1 MEEQIVNRVASS
13 PLMTIDLEDIYDGAE
28 RVAYDISQNLY
39 EGLIL
44 REQEFRAFIKAHD
57 WSQYEGKNVRV
68 YASTD
73 AIIPT
78 WAFMLL
84 VAKLE
89 PVANFV
95 MIGPEEAFELALFN
109 RKFDALDWS
118 QFDDKPVV
126 VKGCGELAIS
136 ETIFGEL
143 TRRLVPR
150 VKSLMFGEPCSTV
163 PVYKR
168 PRAPKN

>member
-1 MEEQIVNRVASS
+1 MEGEIVNRVASS
-13 PLMTIDLEDIYDGAE
+13 PLITIDLEEIYDRGGRVEYDLAE
-28 RVAYDISQNLY
+28 NLY

-44 REQEFRAFIKAHD
+44 KEKDFRDFIKNHD
-57 WSQYEGKNVRV
+57 WSQYQDKNVRV
-68 YASTD
+68 YSSAD

-78 WAFMLL
+78 WAYMLL
-84 VAKLE
+84 ISKLQ

-95 MIGPEEAFELALFN
+95 MVGTREEFEIALFN
-109 RKFDALDWS
+109 FKFESLDWA

-126 VKGCGELAIS
+126 VKGCGELGIS
-136 ETIFGEL
+136 ETIYGEM
-143 TRRLVPR
+143 TRRLIPR

-168 PRAPKN
+168 PKAPKN